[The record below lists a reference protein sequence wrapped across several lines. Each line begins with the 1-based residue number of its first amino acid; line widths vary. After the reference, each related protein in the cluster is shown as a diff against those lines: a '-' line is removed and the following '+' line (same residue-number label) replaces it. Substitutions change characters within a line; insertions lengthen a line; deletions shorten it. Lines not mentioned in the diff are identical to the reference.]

1 MILNPLNKL
10 FKIAIIGA
18 GYMSK
23 EHIKV
28 FKTLDN
34 VQVSGIY
41 SRTKSRAESL
51 ANEFEIEGVYDSLE
65 ELYLE
70 TKADMVI
77 ISVPELSTEEVCDAA
92 FKFPWICLIE
102 KPVGYNLEN
111 AEIIYKLSEKQK
123 AKVFVAL
130 NRRHYSSTRL
140 MQEDLKNHI
149 EPRVVHVIDQE
160 NPLVALE
167 GGTPKL
173 VVDYWMYANS
183 IHIID
188 YFNLLCRGELL
199 SIENI
204 NKWEADEPFY
214 VLSKLKY
221 SSGDIGIY
229 EAIWNGPG
237 PWVVTVT
244 TPKKRWELR
253 PLEELRVLEYKS
265 RKPILIE
272 PHYWDA
278 EFKPGLRLQA
288 EESLKMLRGEDYQ
301 LPSLADALKTMR
313 LINKI
318 YGV

>member
-1 MILNPLNKL
+1 MIKVA
-10 FKIAIIGA
+10 FIGA
-18 GYMSK
+18 GYMTA
-23 EHIKV
+23 EHLKAFSVLPSVNIA
-28 FKTLDN
+28 
-34 VQVSGIY
+34 GIY
-41 SRTKSRAESL
+41 SRTKERAIKLEADYPGL
-51 ANEFEIEGVYDSLE
+51 IVCDSIL
-65 ELYLE
+65 ELYKKITPDL
-70 TKADMVI
+70 VI
-77 ISVPELSTEEVCDAA
+77 IAVPELSVREVCLEA
-92 FKFPWICLIE
+92 FKYPWACLIE
-102 KPVGYNLEN
+102 KPVGYNLQN
-111 AEIIYKLSEKQK
+111 AELIYELSKKQK

-160 NPLVALE
+160 NPQSALE

-199 SIENI
+199 DIQNI
-204 NKWEADEPFY
+204 NKWEAEMPFY
-214 VLSKLKY
+214 VLSKLTY

-237 PWVVTVT
+237 PWAITVT

-265 RKPILIE
+265 RKPTLAEI
-272 PHYWDA
+272 HHWDT

-288 EESLKMLRGEDYQ
+288 EESLKMLRGEAHQ